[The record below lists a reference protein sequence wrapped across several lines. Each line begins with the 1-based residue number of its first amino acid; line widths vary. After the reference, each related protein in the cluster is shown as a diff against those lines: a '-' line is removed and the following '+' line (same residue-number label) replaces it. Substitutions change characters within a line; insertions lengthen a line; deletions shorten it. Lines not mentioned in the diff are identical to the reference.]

1 MSVKRHAKQMI
12 KAVLTQPALNR
23 CVRKA
28 LSFRPVSSMIPDHVK
43 TRVPVVGEANFQL
56 PHEKVLVLYNDG
68 NDTIAS
74 RLFWLGF
81 DSFEPDTIQLL
92 YRLMPGA
99 EAFFDIG
106 ANTGLMALL
115 AAIDDPQREVHAF
128 EPVPRIADAMKK
140 NVEINR
146 LENVSVQVMAL
157 ADFDGQIDI
166 YIPMDV
172 GFPTGSSTVA
182 GYREA
187 SRIIQVRAMRL
198 DTYVSLHNIRELS
211 LMKIDT
217 ETTEPA
223 VLTGGLNTLK
233 KFQPVIICEV
243 QPNKTESELHRIL
256 DDLEYEYF
264 HITSSGLIKKNR
276 IVGDSTGTHLNYL
289 FVPASRKSSLMGV
302 LGI

>member
-1 MSVKRHAKQMI
+1 MI
-12 KAVLTQPALNR
+12 KAALTQPALNR
-23 CVRKA
+23 CVRET
-28 LSFRPVSSMIPDHVK
+28 LSFRPVSSIVPDHIK
-43 TRVPVVGEANFQL
+43 TRVPVVGEASFQL
-56 PHEKVLVLYNDG
+56 PHEKALVLYNDG

-74 RLFWLGF
+74 RLFWLGI

-92 YRLMPGA
+92 YRLMPGT
-99 EAFFDIG
+99 ETFFDIG

-115 AAIDDPQREVHAF
+115 AAIEDPQCEVHAF
-128 EPVPRIADAMKK
+128 EPVPWIADAMKK
-140 NVEINR
+140 NVGING
-146 LENVSVQVMAL
+146 LKNVSVQVMAL

-187 SRIIQVRAMRL
+187 SRVIQVRAMRL
-198 DTYVSLHNIRELS
+198 DTYVSLHNIGKLS

-243 QPNKTESELHRIL
+243 QPDKTESELHRIL
-256 DDLEYEYF
+256 DDLEYEFF
-264 HITSSGLIKKNR
+264 HITSNGLIKQNR
-276 IVGDSTGTHLNYL
+276 IVGDSTGIHLNYL
-289 FVPASRKSSLMGV
+289 FVPASRKSSLTGV